1 MAFAAVD
8 SRDSRRSDINITP
21 LVDVM
26 LVLLVLFIVTAP
38 AATRRLEM
46 SLPQPG
52 PLSSTPPTVL
62 HVYVGAGDVTS
73 LDGQTLAPRELS
85 ERFAAEAARPQP
97 AAVEIAADPDAD
109 YQSVLRA
116 AAAAQRAGLR
126 NFSLF
131 SR

>member
-1 MAFAAVD
+1 MAFAVAD
-8 SRDSRRSDINITP
+8 SRDSRQSDINITP

-46 SLPQPG
+46 SLPQPE
-52 PLSSTPPTVL
+52 PVPHIPPTVL

-73 LDGQTLAPRELS
+73 LDGQALAPAELAA
-85 ERFAAEAARPQP
+85 RFTAEAARSRP
-97 AAVEIAADPDAD
+97 AVVEIAADPEAD

-126 NFSLF
+126 DLSLF
-131 SR
+131 NR

>member
-8 SRDSRRSDINITP
+8 SRDSRQSDINITP

-52 PLSSTPPTVL
+52 PLPHTPPTVL

-73 LDGQTLAPRELS
+73 LDGQALAPAELAA
-85 ERFAAEAARPQP
+85 RFAAEAMRGRP
-97 AAVEIAADPDAD
+97 AVVEIAADPDAD

-116 AAAAQRAGLR
+116 MAAARHAGLQDL
-126 NFSLF
+126 SLF